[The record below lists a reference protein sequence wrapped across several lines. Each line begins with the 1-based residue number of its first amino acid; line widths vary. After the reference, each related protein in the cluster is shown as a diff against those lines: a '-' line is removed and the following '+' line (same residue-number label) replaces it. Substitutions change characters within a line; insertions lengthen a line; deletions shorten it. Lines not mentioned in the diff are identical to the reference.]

1 MSVLSEKLSYFVEQR
16 GRNMAELA
24 KRCGIERST
33 LYQYLRGRRPLQNR
47 GQLEAVMSELHLT
60 PDERAEVWEAY
71 EITRIGVRNYNRRC
85 KVREILDSLLT
96 VEEGA
101 LPRQPAE
108 PEEAPG
114 EPAGPGL
121 LRGELEV
128 NRVVNQVVRKAAAQG
143 ETLKLLAQPDYSL
156 LMESLLLA
164 EGPAQARVIH
174 IICLEA
180 DSGQDGCRNL
190 ENVRR
195 ILRYGVGIRRY
206 EPRYYYGKA
215 MEHYG
220 VMNVMPYL
228 IVTPPLRHSDRFRQK
243 GGYLPRG
250 QGSGGLSG
258 GGL

>member
-1 MSVLSEKLSYFVEQR
+1 M
-16 GRNMAELA
+16 
-24 KRCGIERST
+24 
-33 LYQYLRGRRPLQNR
+33 
-47 GQLEAVMSELHLT
+47 
-60 PDERAEVWEAY
+60 
-71 EITRIGVRNYNRRC
+71 
-85 KVREILDSLLT
+85 
-96 VEEGA
+96 
-101 LPRQPAE
+101 
-108 PEEAPG
+108 
-114 EPAGPGL
+114 
-121 LRGELEV
+121 